1 MRRADYSDQQTDDNT
16 EDQCTDR
23 DRKCD
28 FQTVQEPFPAVRC
41 NKGLVQL
48 EQQVPQTLRQIDN
61 RIRYHFQPLV
71 HCNTVHRSSPLS
83 FHFTAKEGR
92 R

>member
-1 MRRADYSDQQTDDNT
+1 MRRADYRDQQTDDNT

-41 NKGLVQL
+41 DKGLVQL
-48 EQQVPQTLRQIDN
+48 EQQVPQTLRQIG
-61 RIRYHFQPLV
+61 PL
-71 HCNTVHRSSPLS
+71 
-83 FHFTAKEGR
+83 
-92 R
+92 